1 MSEEAV
7 VKGLPPHDKLAEQT
21 VIGSML
27 FKNELIIKAYSKLK
41 PSDFFERK
49 YSILFQI
56 ITELNEE
63 GKSADVV
70 TVNDRARFIKGAENI
85 VTPSVIMETIRSVAT
100 TIDFDESVRI
110 VYEKSMLRK
119 LIKTSEEILKAC
131 YLDDKELDEIMEN
144 AEKRIYDLVQKRG
157 DSESLTISQ
166 VMMKVVEQVEAA
178 SKTTG
183 NVTGISTGFLDLD
196 FKTAGLQ
203 KTDLILVAARPSMGK
218 TAFAL
223 NIAEYVAIKQNIPTV
238 VFSLEMA
245 AEALGKRILSM
256 NSRVEAT
263 KLRDGNLSDTE
274 WEKLIESVKIVG
286 SSNLIIDGRPGMT
299 VGEVRSKCRKL
310 KSEKNIGLVMI
321 DYLQLLTTGKKSES
335 MQLEVSEIS
344 RSLKA
349 IAREID
355 APVIALSQ
363 LSRAVE
369 KRDDKRPMLSDLR
382 DSGAIEQDAD
392 VVMFLYR
399 DDYYHKDSEDAGI
412 TEVIIGKQRN
422 GPVGTI
428 KLGWHANF
436 TKFVNLEKREL
447 R

>member
-85 VTPSVIMETIRSVAT
+85 VSPSVIMETIRSVAT

>member
-245 AEALGKRILSM
+245 AESLGKRILSM